1 MKSQGHLQRD
11 KSLVISGQ
19 TMGVCLCKDKI
30 VEGQNDS
37 NADHNGQL
45 DPFHVRKVQIRWL
58 ADTVDELVTET
69 LHVIGSIVDK

>member
-1 MKSQGHLQRD
+1 
-11 KSLVISGQ
+11 
-19 TMGVCLCKDKI
+19 MGVCLCKDKI

-37 NADHNGQL
+37 GTADHNGQL
-45 DPFHVRKVQIRWL
+45 DAFQVRKVQIRWL